1 MFMKH
6 LRRFATDRRANIL
19 PMFGLAFIPVVG
31 LIGAAVD
38 YSRANAV
45 KTKLQAAL
53 DSTALAMSAK
63 AASQSAG
70 ELQASALSYFNALF
84 QSTDAGAVTF
94 SATYAMTD
102 AGPQVTVNGATTVP
116 TKFMNIPGF
125 GIANI
130 PVNGSSTSAWGNT
143 RLRVALALDNTGS
156 MGQNNKMTALKNAAN
171 KLIDQLQTF
180 ANNPEDVYVSIIP
193 FAKDVNVGGPNGSS
207 SWTSPSWIKWS
218 GDSDTF
224 DENNGSCSRRDN
236 WNRTIDDKG
245 TCTSY
250 GGTWTPIARK
260 NWNGCVMDR
269 DQNYDVSSDVPS
281 SSRTATLFPAEQY
294 SDCPVSLL
302 ALTNNWNAL
311 KNKINSMTPT
321 GNTNTT
327 IGLEWAWHSL
337 MQNAPLNAPAEDSKY
352 QYNKVIIFL
361 TDGENTQ
368 NRFTSNQNQIDA
380 RMTLACTNAKNAG
393 ISIYTILVMDG
404 TASLLQNCASSP
416 SQYFKITSPNQL
428 VDVFSQIG
436 TKLSR
441 LRVAK

>member
-84 QSTDAGAVTF
+84 QSTDAGTVAF
-94 SATYAMTD
+94 SATYAMTST
-102 AGPQVTVNGATTVP
+102 GPQVTVTGATSVP

-125 GIANI
+125 GIPNI

-156 MGQNNKMTALKNAAN
+156 MGESGKMPALKTAA
-171 KLIDQLQTF
+171 KALIDQLKASAT
-180 ANNPEDVYVSIIP
+180 NNGDVYVSLVP
-193 FAKDVNVGGPNGSS
+193 FARDVNVGRSNYNAAWLDWEEWEDDNGQD
-207 SWTSPSWIKWS
+207 TS
-218 GDSDTF
+218 T
-224 DENNGSCSRRDN
+224 
-236 WNRTIDDKG
+236 T
-245 TCTSY
+245 TCTTKKTGKS
-250 GGTWTPIARK
+250 GKSTKKCSTTTTWVPDNHNT
-260 NWNGCVMDR
+260 WNGCVTDR
-269 DQNYDVSSDVPS
+269 DQPSDVNNDPPS
-281 SSRTATLFPAEQY
+281 PANNGKTLFPTDQY
-294 SDCPVSLL
+294 DDCPVEMMP
-302 ALTNNWNAL
+302 LTYNWTAL
-311 KNKINSMTPT
+311 KNKIDSMTPA

-337 MQNAPLNAPAEDSKY
+337 TQGAPLFAPAEEANYDY
-352 QYNKVIIFL
+352 TKVIIFM

-368 NRFTSNQNQIDA
+368 NRWSTNQSTIDA
-380 RMTLACTNAKNAG
+380 RMTAACKNVKDAG
-393 ISIYTILVMDG
+393 ITVYTILVLDG
-404 TASLLQNCASSP
+404 TPAILQSCASGP
-416 SQYFKITSPNQL
+416 DKYYKITNANQM
-428 VDVFSQIG
+428 VSVFNQIG